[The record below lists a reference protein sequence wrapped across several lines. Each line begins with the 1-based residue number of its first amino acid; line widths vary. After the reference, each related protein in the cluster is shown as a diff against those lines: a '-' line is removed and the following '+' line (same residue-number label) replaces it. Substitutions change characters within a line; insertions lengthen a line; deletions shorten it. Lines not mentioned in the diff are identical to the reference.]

1 MTLSK
6 VSESNNYLVLQ
17 MSPPWEMSADSFFDF
32 CQLNSHLRIERTATG
47 KLVIMSLVGSETGN
61 RNFKLI
67 QQLANWT
74 DRDGS
79 GIGFDSS
86 AGFILPNSATRSLDA
101 SWIRLTRWNS
111 LSAEQKTKFA
121 PICPDFVVELTS
133 DPAEASS
140 AKERASL
147 RSPSDSLEVLQD
159 KMQEY
164 IDNGASLGWLIAR
177 TTHQVY
183 IYTPDSEIK
192 CLDNP
197 QTISGEP
204 ILLDFTLDLAKI
216 W

>member
-6 VSESNNYLVLQ
+6 ISDSNDHLVLQ
-17 MSPPWEMSADSFFDF
+17 ISPVWEMSADSFFDF

-47 KLVIMSLVGSETGN
+47 KLIIMSSAGSETGN

-86 AGFILPNSATRSLDA
+86 AGFALPNGSTRSPDA
-101 SWIRLTRWNS
+101 SWIKLTKWNS
-111 LSAEQKTKFA
+111 LSAQQKTKFA
-121 PICPDFVVELTS
+121 PICPDFVVEL
-133 DPAEASS
+133 
-140 AKERASL
+140 
-147 RSPSDSLEVLQD
+147 RSPSDNLKMLQD

-164 IDNGASLGWLIAR
+164 INNGVSLGWLIDR
-177 TTHQVY
+177 TTRQVY
-183 IYTPDSEIK
+183 VYTPDSEVK
-192 CLDNP
+192 SLDNP

-204 ILLDFTLDLAKI
+204 ILSGFVLDLAKI

>member
-6 VSESNNYLVLQ
+6 ISDSNDHLVLQ
-17 MSPPWEMSADSFFDF
+17 ISPVWEMSADSFFDF

-47 KLVIMSLVGSETGN
+47 KLIIMSPAGSETGN

-86 AGFILPNSATRSLDA
+86 AGFALPNGSTRSPDA
-101 SWIRLTRWNS
+101 SWIKLTKWNN
-111 LSAEQKTKFA
+111 LSAQQKTKFA
-121 PICPDFVVELTS
+121 PICPDFVVEL
-133 DPAEASS
+133 
-140 AKERASL
+140 
-147 RSPSDSLEVLQD
+147 RSPSDNLKMLQD

-164 IDNGASLGWLIAR
+164 INNGVSLGWLIDR
-177 TTHQVY
+177 TTRQVY
-183 IYTPDSEIK
+183 IYTPDSEVK
-192 CLDNP
+192 SLDNP

-204 ILLDFTLDLAKI
+204 ILSGFVLDLAKI

>member
-1 MTLSK
+1 MTLST
-6 VSESNNYLVLQ
+6 VPQSDNYLELQ
-17 MSPPWEMSADSFFDF
+17 MSPVWEMSADEFFDF

-47 KLVIMSLVGSETGN
+47 KLVIMSPTGSETGN

-74 DRDGS
+74 DKDGG

-86 AGFILPNSATRSLDA
+86 AGFILPNGATRSPDA

-121 PICPDFVVELTS
+121 PICPDFVVEL
-133 DPAEASS
+133 
-140 AKERASL
+140 
-147 RSPSDSLEVLQD
+147 RSPSDNLQVLQD

-164 IDNGASLGWLIAR
+164 IDNGASLGWLIDR

-183 IYTPDSEIK
+183 IYTSDNEVR

-197 QTISGEP
+197 KTISGEP
-204 ILLDFTLDLAKI
+204 VLSGLVLDLAKI

>member
-1 MTLSK
+1 MTI
-6 VSESNNYLVLQ
+6 VLQ
-17 MSPPWEMSADSFFDF
+17 ISPVWEMSADSFFDF

-47 KLVIMSLVGSETGN
+47 ELMIMSPAGSETGN

-86 AGFILPNSATRSLDA
+86 AGFTLPNGSTRSPDA
-101 SWIRLTRWNS
+101 SWIKLTKWNS
-111 LSAEQKTKFA
+111 LSAQQKTKFA
-121 PICPDFVVELTS
+121 PICPDFVVEL
-133 DPAEASS
+133 
-140 AKERASL
+140 
-147 RSPSDSLEVLQD
+147 RSPSDNLKMLQD

-164 IDNGASLGWLIAR
+164 IDNGVSLGWLIDR
-177 TTHQVY
+177 TTRQVH
-183 IYTPDSEIK
+183 IYTPNSEVNS
-192 CLDNP
+192 LDNP

-204 ILLDFTLDLAKI
+204 ILSGFVLDLAKI

>member
-6 VSESNNYLVLQ
+6 IFDSNDHLVLQ
-17 MSPPWEMSADSFFDF
+17 ISPVWEMSADSFFDF
-32 CQLNSHLRIERTATG
+32 CQLNSHLSIERTATG
-47 KLVIMSLVGSETGN
+47 KLIIMSPAGSETGN

-86 AGFILPNSATRSLDA
+86 AGFALPNGSTRSPDA
-101 SWIRLTRWNS
+101 SWIKLTKWNS
-111 LSAEQKTKFA
+111 LSAQQKTKFA
-121 PICPDFVVELTS
+121 PICPDFVVEL
-133 DPAEASS
+133 
-140 AKERASL
+140 
-147 RSPSDSLEVLQD
+147 RSPSDNLKMLQD

-164 IDNGASLGWLIAR
+164 IDNGVSLGWLIDR
-177 TTHQVY
+177 TTRQVY
-183 IYTPDSEIK
+183 VYTPDSEVK
-192 CLDNP
+192 SLDNP

-204 ILLDFTLDLAKI
+204 ILSGFVLDLAKI

>member
-6 VSESNNYLVLQ
+6 ISDSNDHLVLQ
-17 MSPPWEMSADSFFDF
+17 ISPVWEMSADSFFDF

-47 KLVIMSLVGSETGN
+47 KLIIMSPAGSETGN

-86 AGFILPNSATRSLDA
+86 AGFALPNGSTRSPDA
-101 SWIRLTRWNS
+101 SWIKLTKWNN
-111 LSAEQKTKFA
+111 LSAQQKTKFA
-121 PICPDFVVELTS
+121 PICPDFVVEL
-133 DPAEASS
+133 
-140 AKERASL
+140 
-147 RSPSDSLEVLQD
+147 RSPSDNLKMLQD

-164 IDNGASLGWLIAR
+164 IDNGVSLGWLIDR
-177 TTHQVY
+177 TTRQVY
-183 IYTPDSEIK
+183 IYTPDSEVK
-192 CLDNP
+192 SLDNP

-204 ILLDFTLDLAKI
+204 ILSGFVLDLAKI

>member
-17 MSPPWEMSADSFFDF
+17 MSPAWEMSADSFFDF

-47 KLVIMSLVGSETGN
+47 KLVIMSPAGSETGN

-74 DRDGS
+74 DRDSS

-86 AGFILPNSATRSLDA
+86 AGFILPNGATRSPDA
-101 SWIRLTRWNS
+101 SWIKLTKWNS

-121 PICPDFVVELTS
+121 PICPDFVVES
-133 DPAEASS
+133 I
-140 AKERASL
+140 
-147 RSPSDSLEVLQD
+147 SPSDSLKVLQD

-164 IDNGASLGWLIAR
+164 VDNGASLGWLIDR

-183 IYTPDSEIK
+183 IYTPDREIK
-192 CLDNP
+192 CVDDP
-197 QTISGEP
+197 QTISGDP
-204 ILLDFTLDLAKI
+204 VLSGFTLDLAKI

>member
-6 VSESNNYLVLQ
+6 ISDSNDHLVLQ
-17 MSPPWEMSADSFFDF
+17 ISPVWEMSADSFFDF

-47 KLVIMSLVGSETGN
+47 KLIIMSPAGSETGN

-86 AGFILPNSATRSLDA
+86 AGFALPNGSTRSPDA
-101 SWIRLTRWNS
+101 SWIKLTKWNN
-111 LSAEQKTKFA
+111 LSAQQKTKFA
-121 PICPDFVVELTS
+121 PICPDFVVEL
-133 DPAEASS
+133 
-140 AKERASL
+140 
-147 RSPSDSLEVLQD
+147 RSPSDNLKMLQD

-164 IDNGASLGWLIAR
+164 INNGVSLGWLIDR
-177 TTHQVY
+177 TTRQVY
-183 IYTPDSEIK
+183 IYTPDSEVK
-192 CLDNP
+192 SLDNP
-197 QTISGEP
+197 QTITGEP
-204 ILLDFTLDLAKI
+204 ILSGFVLDLAKI